1 MKKAR
6 EEMTVAMKDEG
17 LGLEVLA
24 EEFGDMR
31 VGLFTLPAGFDLAP
45 IFAPMPDGRC
55 PVRHWGRVLEGEL
68 HLRYADGTEEVTRA
82 GEFFHWPAGHI
93 GRTEETGVVWID
105 VCPVTEARHVDET
118 LAAAAAD
125 A

>member
-6 EEMTVAMKDEG
+6 EQMTVAMKDEG
-17 LGLEVLA
+17 LEVLSDD
-24 EEFGDMR
+24 FGDMR
-31 VGLFTLPAGFDLAP
+31 VSLFTLPAGFDLAP
-45 IFAPMPDGRC
+45 VFAPMPGGRC

-82 GEFFHWPAGHI
+82 GEFFHWPAGHV
-93 GRTEETGVVWID
+93 GRTETGVVWID
-105 VCPVTEARHVDET
+105 VSPEAEARYVDET

-125 A
+125 G